1 MSTIAWVVF
10 ARRVYTELEATAY
23 HEAGHTLTAYV
34 LRIRI
39 VRVSIE
45 PNLREGSLGH
55 LQYSSK
61 MDSLPRELV
70 EDRLG
75 RIIQVLMSGLVA
87 ERLFTGK
94 ENLPGAAADLALID
108 GIAPHLWPPDQ
119 AEAALRSLWQATEKR
134 LADARAWSRVSRLA
148 DHLLDINPTIDG
160 RKAMMLLKSW
170 EDAVFHEFP

>member
-1 MSTIAWVVF
+1 MF
-10 ARRVYTELEATAY
+10 ARRVYSELEATAY

-39 VRVSIE
+39 MRVSIE
-45 PNLREGSLGH
+45 PDLREGSLGH

-61 MDSLPRELV
+61 MDALPRHLV
-70 EDRLG
+70 EDRLR
-75 RIIQVLMSGLVA
+75 RIVQVLMSGLVA

-94 ENLPGAAADLALID
+94 DNTLGAAADLAMID
-108 GIAPHLWPPDQ
+108 GIAPHLWSEGE
-119 AEAALRSLWQATEKR
+119 AESALAGLWQITEQSLKE
-134 LADARAWSRVSRLA
+134 AKAWSRVSRLA

-170 EDAVFHEFP
+170 EDSVFHEFP